1 MSESVVGKRIP
12 KVDAQEKVTGKA
24 IYAGDMRM
32 PGMYYGKIVRCW
44 EYAHANV
51 KKLDFTEALKVPG
64 VVKILGPDDV
74 TQKGYNTTVMKLL
87 VPESFGEVFGE
98 IADLNIFN
106 RRVKHQG
113 DAICGVIAKNEEA
126 AERAAEKIKVTY
138 EPLPIFMTA
147 EASKAEGAKK
157 NGLLFTP
164 LKPGNLACELPD
176 AFFPG
181 KAYGWNDKDGKTTK
195 DLWKKC
201 DLIVED
207 NFYVPK
213 QKQCQMENH
222 SYVAYYDERSRLN
235 IWTST
240 QMAKPVQMLIAELFE
255 LPLSRVR
262 LVQTTV
268 GGGFGCR
275 LGMVGEPHAC
285 ALAMA
290 VPGHPVRTE
299 MLREEDWVASETRYP
314 GKIWM
319 KMGFKKDGTPVC
331 IEAHYTARKGGYY
344 THGLGPPFCG
354 AAFVHGMYKWEA
366 MAMQADAYFTNEVP
380 TGAYR
385 GYGNPQIT
393 FVQEQLVDHMCNE
406 LGIDQ
411 VEWRKKWHKSI
422 GDETW
427 LKGVTYASDGLNDC
441 LDMAAKEIG
450 WKEKKKK
457 YAKQTGTKRRGIG
470 VAIMN
475 HTSGAWPMLLEH
487 TTCTAK
493 LNEDCTVELM
503 AQISDL
509 GTGGH
514 TAMTQMAAD
523 TLGFPLED
531 IHLKTGD
538 SDYSGFDIGAH
549 ASRTVYCAGP
559 AIIESCESVKK
570 QLLER
575 AAQLLEARVEDLTM
589 DRNKIISL
597 KGNPDKKIDA
607 RRIAKDAVYN
617 FIDPVSG
624 KNIGIPGQIQG
635 YSSFFAKHCSPPFG
649 ACFSEVEVDIE
660 TGEVKVLNL
669 VNGHDIGKAI
679 HPPSVEGQLEGGAQ
693 QGLGFVLTEE
703 YAYDDK
709 GRVLNN
715 DFTDYKML
723 GPSDMPNA
731 KIILVETAPDPI
743 GPMGAKSCGESAL
756 MGPIGSVANAIY
768 DAIGIQMTEAP
779 ITAEKILKAIKE
791 KGIQK

>member
-1 MSESVVGKRIP
+1 MSVVGKRIP
-12 KVDAQEKVTGKA
+12 KIDAREKVTGKA
-24 IYAGDMRM
+24 IYAADMRM

-44 EYAHANV
+44 EYAHARV
-51 KKLDFTEALKVPG
+51 KKLDFSAAEKVPG
-64 VVKILGPDDV
+64 VVRIVGPDDV
-74 TQKGYNTTVMKLL
+74 TKKGYNTTVMKLL
-87 VPESFGEVFGE
+87 VPETFNEVFGE

-106 RRVKHQG
+106 RVVKHQG
-113 DAICGVIAKNEEA
+113 DAICGVIARTEEA
-126 AERAAEKIKVTY
+126 AERAAAKIKVTY
-138 EPLPIFMTA
+138 EPLPVYMTC
-147 EASKAEGAKK
+147 EESKAEGKKK
-157 NGLLFTP
+157 NGYLFTP
-164 LKPGNLACELPD
+164 LKPGNLACELPE

-181 KAYGWNDKDGKTTK
+181 KSYGWNDKNGRTPAEM
-195 DLWKKC
+195 WKEC
-201 DLIVED
+201 DLIVEET
-207 NFYVPK
+207 YEVPK
-213 QKQCQMENH
+213 HKQCQMENH
-222 SYVAYYDERSRLN
+222 AYVAHYDDRGRLN
-235 IWTST
+235 CWTST
-240 QMAKPVQMLIAELFE
+240 QMPKPVQMLIAELFE

-262 LVQTTV
+262 VVQTTV
-268 GGGFGCR
+268 GGGFGVR
-275 LGMVGEPHAC
+275 LGMIGEPHAC
-285 ALAMA
+285 ALAMT

-299 MLREEDWVASETRYP
+299 MLREEDWVASESRGP
-314 GKIWM
+314 AVIWM

-331 IEAHYTARKGGYY
+331 IDAHFTARKGGYY

-354 AAFVHGMYKWEA
+354 AAFVHGMYKWQS
-366 MAMQADAYFTNEVP
+366 MAMRADAYFTNEP
-380 TGAYR
+380 PYGAYR

-393 FVQEQLVDHMCNE
+393 FAQEQLIDRMCNE
-406 LGIDQ
+406 LGIDH

-441 LDMAAKEIG
+441 LEMAAREIG

-470 VAIMN
+470 VAVMN

-493 LNEDCTVELM
+493 LNEDCTVELI
-503 AQISDL
+503 AQISEL

-514 TAMTQMAAD
+514 TTMTQMAAD
-523 TLGFPLED
+523 TLGFPMED
-531 IHLKTGD
+531 IHLKSGD

-549 ASRTVYCAGP
+549 ASRTLYCAGP
-559 AIIESCESVKK
+559 AIIEACESVKK

-575 AAQLLEARVEDLTM
+575 ASQLLEARVEDLQM
-589 DRNKIISL
+589 DSNKIISV
-597 KGNPDKKIDA
+597 KGNPQKKIDA
-607 RRIAKDAVYN
+607 RKIAKDGVYN
-617 FIDPVSG
+617 FQDPATG

-693 QGLGFVLTEE
+693 QGLGFVLSED
-703 YAYDDK
+703 YVYNDK
-709 GRVLNN
+709 GLVLNN

-768 DAIGIQMTEAP
+768 DAIGIQMTHAP
-779 ITAEKILKAIKE
+779 VTAERVLAAIK
-791 KGIQK
+791 KHGVKK